1 MKSTYMKKLMSVCG
15 NANLDYRLKAKGL
28 LVEGDDTSNH
38 RIMKLRYLDA
48 LLDLAR
54 ERFARNFTKAI
65 DGCMDAGITGKSN
78 NKEKIYALKFY
89 LESRG
94 LEIHPF
100 MMNVMMQAVIVYER
114 GACTDVF
121 NEDELNYALYLECS
135 PEWVLYGIEELF
147 YRFLND
153 EFVDVHYFDDAKCLI
168 PDVDF
173 DEAEKQ
179 RVWGLFAMY
188 ILAILDDS
196 ASMQIPEYNHELDED
211 FKPSE
216 SEKSNT
222 SEKNGLTKTIE
233 QALETIKNAFKR

>member
-28 LVEGDDTSNH
+28 LVEGDDMSNH

-65 DGCMDAGITGKSN
+65 DGCMDTGITGKSN

-100 MMNVMMQAVIVYER
+100 MMNVMLQAVVVYER
-114 GACTDVF
+114 GTYTDVF
-121 NEDELNYALYLECS
+121 HEDELVDGLYLDCS

-147 YRFLND
+147 YRFMND
-153 EFVDVHYFDDAKCLI
+153 EFVDVHYFDDAECLI
-168 PDVDF
+168 PDADC
-173 DEAEKQ
+173 DEEEKQ
-179 RVWGLFAMY
+179 RVWGQFAMC

-211 FKPSE
+211 YKPSE
-216 SEKSNT
+216 KEEPNVP
-222 SEKNGLTKTIE
+222 EKNGLKKALV
-233 QALETIKNAFKR
+233 QALETFKNSLKR